1 MPLKI
6 PPATRWHA
14 LTHENSLVGISQSKV
29 PGLANALHVVDVFV
43 ATINPGSQAK

>member
-14 LTHENSLVGISQSKV
+14 FTHENSLIGTSQSKV
-29 PGLANALHVVDVFV
+29 PGLANALQVVDVFV
-43 ATINPGSQAK
+43 ATINPALQAK